1 MDKELTEPKWV
12 LIVWPQNIS
21 AQAQK
26 FEIFEKKLPLDVRST
41 WPGLIV
47 DKTVSE
53 DHIFHKLLT
62 EIL

>member
-26 FEIFEKKLPLDVRST
+26 FEIFEKKSSLWMSVVR
-41 WPGLIV
+41 GLVRELIKQYV
-47 DKTVSE
+47 KITY
-53 DHIFHKLLT
+53 FT
-62 EIL
+62 NC